1 VKEHHRNSSFGKQ
14 SGYFIC
20 SKFVAKKSCHIT
32 HRRYIFTAPAACNTR
47 AVEFS
52 SYPKCAM
59 ISIEPHPC
67 VLLKF
72 TGARGPAQHV
82 AVRVGRPL
90 APWEHHLVAD
100 EFPVAAPKTV
110 ATTLLKLARS
120 SGRRKTKYFCPL
132 SRSLSTPLYAGVWR
146 WGPIAWT
153 KKGRKN
159 KTTPQAP
166 PHTAYSVRG
175 PGGVAQLGPPPQ
187 DKNIFLSPFL
197 SRCLSPPLWAWAW
210 HWGPIARTKKDRKKT
225 TPQAPPH
232 TARTLGA

>member
-1 VKEHHRNSSFGKQ
+1 MKEHHRNSGFGKQ

-82 AVRVGRPL
+82 AVRLGRPL

-100 EFPVAAPKTV
+100 EFSSGCPKNGSYHAAKISPLERPPKDKIFLPPVA
-110 ATTLLKLARS
+110 
-120 SGRRKTKYFCPL
+120 L
-132 SRSLSTPLYAGVWR
+132 SLNPSACR
-146 WGPIAWT
+146 
-153 KKGRKN
+153 
-159 KTTPQAP
+159 
-166 PHTAYSVRG
+166 
-175 PGGVAQLGPPPQ
+175 GVALGPHSL
-187 DKNIFLSPFL
+187 D
-197 SRCLSPPLWAWAW
+197 
-210 HWGPIARTKKDRKKT
+210 
-225 TPQAPPH
+225 
-232 TARTLGA
+232 